1 MAPTRNRK
9 KSNNAKVRR
18 PAVSALRQAGPEGS
32 ARTAENM
39 AALKMVKSSKGP
51 NNKYING
58 LYTAINLAP
67 TLTSPGLLCL
77 NAVGQGT
84 SENTRIGRL
93 ARHKWLDID
102 FTVEI
107 AAAESGPTNL
117 RVYIVVETTALGS
130 AFAPAQFFVD
140 NTNFSPNSQ
149 RDRTNRNAS
158 RYVVLFDSRTF
169 CLGGLP
175 YTSGLTAPATTGV
188 LPSARPFNLHL
199 PLNFSTDYSRGNS
212 GTITDIDTNSLYLVV
227 LSDDGNAN
235 HSTAIG
241 SYTLCFND
249 DS

>member
-9 KSNNAKVRR
+9 KSKNSRVRR
-18 PAVSALRQAGPEGS
+18 PSVAPLRQAGPEGS

-39 AALKMVKSSKGP
+39 AALKMVKSTKGP

-58 LYTAINLAP
+58 LYQAINLAP
-67 TLTSPGLLCL
+67 TLTAPGLFCL

-93 ARHKWLDID
+93 AKMKWLDID
-102 FTVEI
+102 FVVEI
-107 AAAESGPTNL
+107 AAAETGPTNL
-117 RVYIVVETTALGS
+117 RVFIVVETTALGS
-130 AFAPAQFFVD
+130 AFAPTQFFVD
-140 NTNFSPNSQ
+140 NTNFTPNSQ

-158 RYVVLFDSRTF
+158 RYVVLYDSRTF
-169 CLGGLP
+169 SLGGLP

-188 LPSARPFNLHL
+188 LPSAKPFNLHL
-199 PLNFSTDYSRGNS
+199 PLNFTTDYSRGNS
-212 GTITDIDTNSLYLVV
+212 GTITDIDTNSLYFVV

-235 HSTAIG
+235 HSTCVG
-241 SYTLCFND
+241 SFTLCFND